1 MRKFT
6 LMILTGALALLVG
19 IVPLSS
25 APAFAGSSPAPS
37 WQAGQQPGTPGTFP
51 QQQPQTQQPQQ
62 QEQQQREQQE
72 QMEQQQQTAEQ
83 QQNSKKLHMMTGT
96 IEQHGKH
103 YVFVDES
110 TSATYK
116 IVNQGKVKHFKGEK
130 VKIVGKV
137 NTAKNTIHVAGIQRA
152 S

>member
-1 MRKFT
+1 MKKFT
-6 LMILTGALALLVG
+6 LITLTAALALLVG
-19 IVPLSS
+19 IIPLSG
-25 APAFAGSSPAPS
+25 APAFAGSSPSPS

-51 QQQPQTQQPQQ
+51 QQTQPQPQQ
-62 QEQQQREQQE
+62 QERQQREQQQ
-72 QMEQQQQTAEQ
+72 QMEQQQQQEAQQ

-116 IVNQGKVKHFKGEK
+116 IANQSKVKHFKGEK

-137 NTAKNTIHVAGIQRA
+137 NTAKNTIHVAGIQRV

>member
-51 QQQPQTQQPQQ
+51 QQQQPQTQQPQQ
-62 QEQQQREQQE
+62 QEQQE
-72 QMEQQQQTAEQ
+72 QMEQQQQQAAQQ

-103 YVFVDES
+103 YVFIDEA

-116 IVNQGKVKHFKGEK
+116 IANQSKVKHFKGEK
-130 VKIVGKV
+130 VKVVGKV